1 MRYSKNIK
9 PISYLK
15 ANAAEVLQSLHETHE
30 PYIIT
35 VNGEAKAVLMDIEG
49 YEESQQTLAM
59 LKLVAIGR
67 NEIDAGKSSSAE
79 DVIQRMRKLVD
90 AEK

>member
-15 ANAAEVLQSLHETHE
+15 ANTAEVLQSLHESHE

-35 VNGEAKAVLMDIEG
+35 VNGEAKAVLMDIES
-49 YEESQQTLAM
+49 YEEDLQTLAM

-67 NEIDAGKSSSAE
+67 KEIAEGKHASAA
-79 DVIQRMRKLVD
+79 DVMKRMLKIVE
-90 AEK
+90 AK